1 VLGLLA
7 WLTRLQVLRPVP
19 NLGGSTAIATEARR
33 LHSLA
38 ALGLRVPEV
47 LAQQPEGLLL
57 RHLGRPG
64 EATLSFDGEMQAAS
78 AAGPQA
84 TLALWQEGLA
94 ALQAVH
100 ARGACLSQA
109 FARNLVRCPD
119 GVGLYRL
126 RRRPPG
132 QPAAGAVPGA
142 RRTVLCA
149 FHGTVSAR
157 GRGMPEARAIWAHW
171 LAEQPAA
178 LGALLATTAQRLA
191 WLRHLPQDRRWGR
204 DPQRPRRLRSAEP
217 LLHAARHHERFRRR
231 TTAPLGARLQAR
243 ATTGCHGAQH
253 SGTGR
258 ARAFGWQPATLACA
272 RPGGRAAGAVAAPR
286 GHRTHAGG
294 ARVRRLSAELW
305 EPYRTRR
312 WRNAEQLYTAIGIP
326 REERVARLQQMQK
339 NAAFLAPL
347 WASSSAWTGAWA
359 HRNGPTWASTCRP

>member
-1 VLGLLA
+1 MARYRVLGLLA

-64 EATLSFDGEMQAAS
+64 EATPSFDGEMQAAS

-84 TLALWQEGLA
+84 VLARWQEGLA

-119 GVGLYRL
+119 GVLGFIDFEDDPLASLPLALCQARDALCYVHSTALYL
-126 RRRPPG
+126 RE
-132 QPAAGAVPGA
+132 AGA
-142 RRTVLCA
+142 L
-149 FHGTVSAR
+149 
-157 GRGMPEARAIWAHW
+157 PEARAIWAHW

-204 DPQRPRRLRSAEP
+204 D
-217 LLHAARHHERFRRR
+217 
-231 TTAPLGARLQAR
+231 LQ
-243 ATTGCHGAQH
+243 
-253 SGTGR
+253 R
-258 ARAFGWQPATLACA
+258 ARAAYDLLNPSSHAAAT
-272 RPGGRAAGAVAAPR
+272 P
-286 GHRTHAGG
+286 
-294 ARVRRLSAELW
+294 
-305 EPYRTRR
+305 
-312 WRNAEQLYTAIGIP
+312 
-326 REERVARLQQMQK
+326 
-339 NAAFLAPL
+339 
-347 WASSSAWTGAWA
+347 
-359 HRNGPTWASTCRP
+359 

>member
-1 VLGLLA
+1 MTLTAATSPPDYAAFLRDQYALQTPNVASYRLGSEQVWLKKAGPRHSMARYRVLGLLA

-64 EATLSFDGEMQAAS
+64 EATPSFDGEMQAAS

-84 TLALWQEGLA
+84 VLARWQEGLA

-119 GVGLYRL
+119 GVLGFIDFEDDPLASLPLALCQARDALCYVHSTALYL
-126 RRRPPG
+126 RE
-132 QPAAGAVPGA
+132 AGA
-142 RRTVLCA
+142 L
-149 FHGTVSAR
+149 
-157 GRGMPEARAIWAHW
+157 PEARAIWAHW

-178 LGALLATTAQRLA
+178 LGALLVTTAQRLA

-204 DPQRPRRLRSAEP
+204 D
-217 LLHAARHHERFRRR
+217 
-231 TTAPLGARLQAR
+231 LQ
-243 ATTGCHGAQH
+243 
-253 SGTGR
+253 R
-258 ARAFGWQPATLACA
+258 ARAAYDLLNPSSHAAAT
-272 RPGGRAAGAVAAPR
+272 P
-286 GHRTHAGG
+286 
-294 ARVRRLSAELW
+294 
-305 EPYRTRR
+305 
-312 WRNAEQLYTAIGIP
+312 
-326 REERVARLQQMQK
+326 
-339 NAAFLAPL
+339 
-347 WASSSAWTGAWA
+347 
-359 HRNGPTWASTCRP
+359 

>member
-1 VLGLLA
+1 MTLTAATSPPDYAAFLRDQYALQTPNVASYRLGSEQVWLKKAGPRHSMARYRVLGLLA

-64 EATLSFDGEMQAAS
+64 EATPSFDGEMQAAS

-119 GVGLYRL
+119 GVLGFIDFEDDPLASLPLALCQARDALCYVHSTALYL
-126 RRRPPG
+126 RE
-132 QPAAGAVPGA
+132 AGALPQ
-142 RRTVLCA
+142 
-149 FHGTVSAR
+149 
-157 GRGMPEARAIWAHW
+157 ARALWAHW
-171 LAEQPAA
+171 LDQQPAA
-178 LGALLATTAQRLA
+178 LGALLTTTATRLS

-204 DPQRPRRLRSAEP
+204 D
-217 LLHAARHHERFRRR
+217 
-231 TTAPLGARLQAR
+231 LQ
-243 ATTGCHGAQH
+243 
-253 SGTGR
+253 R
-258 ARAFGWQPATLACA
+258 ARAAYDLLNPSSHAAAT
-272 RPGGRAAGAVAAPR
+272 P
-286 GHRTHAGG
+286 
-294 ARVRRLSAELW
+294 
-305 EPYRTRR
+305 
-312 WRNAEQLYTAIGIP
+312 
-326 REERVARLQQMQK
+326 
-339 NAAFLAPL
+339 
-347 WASSSAWTGAWA
+347 
-359 HRNGPTWASTCRP
+359 

>member
-1 VLGLLA
+1 MTLTAATSPPDYAAFLRDQYALQTPNVASYRLGSEQVWLKKAGPRHSMARCRVLGLLA

-64 EATLSFDGEMQAAS
+64 EATPSFDGEMQAAS

-84 TLALWQEGLA
+84 VLARWQEGLA

-119 GVGLYRL
+119 GVLGFIDFEDDPLASLPLALCQARDALCYVHSTALYL
-126 RRRPPG
+126 RE
-132 QPAAGAVPGA
+132 AGA
-142 RRTVLCA
+142 L
-149 FHGTVSAR
+149 
-157 GRGMPEARAIWAHW
+157 PEARAIWAHW

-178 LGALLATTAQRLA
+178 LSALLVTTAQRLA

-204 DPQRPRRLRSAEP
+204 D
-217 LLHAARHHERFRRR
+217 
-231 TTAPLGARLQAR
+231 LQ
-243 ATTGCHGAQH
+243 
-253 SGTGR
+253 R
-258 ARAFGWQPATLACA
+258 ARAAYDLLNPSSHAAAT
-272 RPGGRAAGAVAAPR
+272 P
-286 GHRTHAGG
+286 
-294 ARVRRLSAELW
+294 
-305 EPYRTRR
+305 
-312 WRNAEQLYTAIGIP
+312 
-326 REERVARLQQMQK
+326 
-339 NAAFLAPL
+339 
-347 WASSSAWTGAWA
+347 
-359 HRNGPTWASTCRP
+359 

>member
-1 VLGLLA
+1 MTLTAATSPPDYAAFLRDQYALQTPNVASYRLGSEQVWLKKAGPRHSMARYRVLGLLA

-64 EATLSFDGEMQAAS
+64 EATPSFDGEMQAAS

-84 TLALWQEGLA
+84 ALARWQEGLA

-119 GVGLYRL
+119 GVLGFIDFEDDPLASLPLALCQARDALCYVHSTALYL
-126 RRRPPG
+126 RE
-132 QPAAGAVPGA
+132 AGA
-142 RRTVLCA
+142 L
-149 FHGTVSAR
+149 
-157 GRGMPEARAIWAHW
+157 PEARAIWAHW

-204 DPQRPRRLRSAEP
+204 D
-217 LLHAARHHERFRRR
+217 
-231 TTAPLGARLQAR
+231 LQ
-243 ATTGCHGAQH
+243 
-253 SGTGR
+253 R
-258 ARAFGWQPATLACA
+258 ARAAYDLLNPSSHAAAT
-272 RPGGRAAGAVAAPR
+272 P
-286 GHRTHAGG
+286 
-294 ARVRRLSAELW
+294 
-305 EPYRTRR
+305 
-312 WRNAEQLYTAIGIP
+312 
-326 REERVARLQQMQK
+326 
-339 NAAFLAPL
+339 
-347 WASSSAWTGAWA
+347 
-359 HRNGPTWASTCRP
+359 

>member
-1 VLGLLA
+1 MTLTAATSPPDYAAFLRDQYALQTPNVASYRLGSEQVWLKKAGPRHSMARYRVLGLLA

-64 EATLSFDGEMQAAS
+64 EATPSFDGEMQAAS

-84 TLALWQEGLA
+84 VLARWQEGLA

-119 GVGLYRL
+119 GVLGFIDFEDDPLASLPLALCQARDALCYVHSTALYL
-126 RRRPPG
+126 RE
-132 QPAAGAVPGA
+132 AGA
-142 RRTVLCA
+142 L
-149 FHGTVSAR
+149 
-157 GRGMPEARAIWAHW
+157 PEARAVWAHW

-191 WLRHLPQDRRWGR
+191 WLRHFPQDRRWGR
-204 DPQRPRRLRSAEP
+204 D
-217 LLHAARHHERFRRR
+217 
-231 TTAPLGARLQAR
+231 LQ
-243 ATTGCHGAQH
+243 
-253 SGTGR
+253 R
-258 ARAFGWQPATLACA
+258 ARAAYDLLNPSSHAAAT
-272 RPGGRAAGAVAAPR
+272 P
-286 GHRTHAGG
+286 
-294 ARVRRLSAELW
+294 
-305 EPYRTRR
+305 
-312 WRNAEQLYTAIGIP
+312 
-326 REERVARLQQMQK
+326 
-339 NAAFLAPL
+339 
-347 WASSSAWTGAWA
+347 
-359 HRNGPTWASTCRP
+359 

>member
-1 VLGLLA
+1 MTLTAANSPPDYAAFLRDQYALQAPNVASYRLGSEQVWLKKAGPRHSMARYRVLGLLA

-64 EATLSFDGEMQAAS
+64 EATPSFDGEMQAAS

-84 TLALWQEGLA
+84 VLARWQEGLA

-119 GVGLYRL
+119 GVLGFIDFEDDPLASLPLALCQARDALCYVHSTALYL
-126 RRRPPG
+126 RE
-132 QPAAGAVPGA
+132 AGA
-142 RRTVLCA
+142 L
-149 FHGTVSAR
+149 
-157 GRGMPEARAIWAHW
+157 PEARAIWAHW

-204 DPQRPRRLRSAEP
+204 D
-217 LLHAARHHERFRRR
+217 
-231 TTAPLGARLQAR
+231 LQ
-243 ATTGCHGAQH
+243 
-253 SGTGR
+253 R
-258 ARAFGWQPATLACA
+258 ARAAYDLLNPSSHAAAT
-272 RPGGRAAGAVAAPR
+272 P
-286 GHRTHAGG
+286 
-294 ARVRRLSAELW
+294 
-305 EPYRTRR
+305 
-312 WRNAEQLYTAIGIP
+312 
-326 REERVARLQQMQK
+326 
-339 NAAFLAPL
+339 
-347 WASSSAWTGAWA
+347 
-359 HRNGPTWASTCRP
+359 

>member
-1 VLGLLA
+1 MTLTAATSPPDYAAFLRDQYALQTPNVASYRLGSEQVWLKKAGPRHSMARYRVLGLLA

-64 EATLSFDGEMQAAS
+64 EATPSFDGEMQAAS

-84 TLALWQEGLA
+84 VLARWQEGLA

-119 GVGLYRL
+119 GVLGFIDFEDDPLASLPLALCQARDALCYVHSTALYL
-126 RRRPPG
+126 REG
-132 QPAAGAVPGA
+132 GA
-142 RRTVLCA
+142 L
-149 FHGTVSAR
+149 
-157 GRGMPEARAIWAHW
+157 PEARAIWAHW

-204 DPQRPRRLRSAEP
+204 D
-217 LLHAARHHERFRRR
+217 
-231 TTAPLGARLQAR
+231 LQ
-243 ATTGCHGAQH
+243 
-253 SGTGR
+253 R
-258 ARAFGWQPATLACA
+258 ARAAYDLLNPSSHAAAT
-272 RPGGRAAGAVAAPR
+272 P
-286 GHRTHAGG
+286 
-294 ARVRRLSAELW
+294 
-305 EPYRTRR
+305 
-312 WRNAEQLYTAIGIP
+312 
-326 REERVARLQQMQK
+326 
-339 NAAFLAPL
+339 
-347 WASSSAWTGAWA
+347 
-359 HRNGPTWASTCRP
+359 

>member
-1 VLGLLA
+1 MTLTAATSPPDYAAFLRDQYALQTPNVASYRLGSEQVWLKKAGPRHGMARYRVLGLLA

-64 EATLSFDGEMQAAS
+64 EATPSFDGEMQAAS

-84 TLALWQEGLA
+84 VLARWQEGLA

-119 GVGLYRL
+119 GVLGFIDFEDDPLASLPLALCQARDALCYVHSTALYL
-126 RRRPPG
+126 RE
-132 QPAAGAVPGA
+132 AGALPGA
-142 RRTVLCA
+142 RAV
-149 FHGTVSAR
+149 
-157 GRGMPEARAIWAHW
+157 WAHW

-204 DPQRPRRLRSAEP
+204 D
-217 LLHAARHHERFRRR
+217 
-231 TTAPLGARLQAR
+231 LQ
-243 ATTGCHGAQH
+243 
-253 SGTGR
+253 R
-258 ARAFGWQPATLACA
+258 ARAAYDLLTPSSHTVAT
-272 RPGGRAAGAVAAPR
+272 P
-286 GHRTHAGG
+286 
-294 ARVRRLSAELW
+294 
-305 EPYRTRR
+305 
-312 WRNAEQLYTAIGIP
+312 
-326 REERVARLQQMQK
+326 
-339 NAAFLAPL
+339 
-347 WASSSAWTGAWA
+347 
-359 HRNGPTWASTCRP
+359 

>member
-1 VLGLLA
+1 MTLTAATSPPDYAAFLRDQYALQTPNVASYRLGSEQVWLKKAGPRHSMARYRVLGLLA

-57 RHLGRPG
+57 RLLGRPG
-64 EATLSFDGEMQAAS
+64 EATPSFDGEMQAAS

-84 TLALWQEGLA
+84 VLARWQEGLA

-119 GVGLYRL
+119 GVLGFIDFEDDPLASLPLALCQARDALCYVHSTALYL
-126 RRRPPG
+126 RE
-132 QPAAGAVPGA
+132 AGA
-142 RRTVLCA
+142 L
-149 FHGTVSAR
+149 
-157 GRGMPEARAIWAHW
+157 PEARAIWAHW

-204 DPQRPRRLRSAEP
+204 D
-217 LLHAARHHERFRRR
+217 
-231 TTAPLGARLQAR
+231 LQ
-243 ATTGCHGAQH
+243 
-253 SGTGR
+253 R
-258 ARAFGWQPATLACA
+258 ARAAYDLLNPSSHAAAT
-272 RPGGRAAGAVAAPR
+272 P
-286 GHRTHAGG
+286 
-294 ARVRRLSAELW
+294 
-305 EPYRTRR
+305 
-312 WRNAEQLYTAIGIP
+312 
-326 REERVARLQQMQK
+326 
-339 NAAFLAPL
+339 
-347 WASSSAWTGAWA
+347 
-359 HRNGPTWASTCRP
+359 

>member
-1 VLGLLA
+1 MTLTAATSPPDYAAFLRDQYALQTPNVASYRLGSEQVWLKKAGPRHGMARYRVLGLLA

-64 EATLSFDGEMQAAS
+64 EATPSFDGEMQAAS

-84 TLALWQEGLA
+84 VLARWQEGLA

-119 GVGLYRL
+119 GVLGFIDFEDDPLASLPLALCQARDALCYVHSTALYL
-126 RRRPPG
+126 RE
-132 QPAAGAVPGA
+132 AGA
-142 RRTVLCA
+142 L
-149 FHGTVSAR
+149 
-157 GRGMPEARAIWAHW
+157 PEARAIWAHW

-204 DPQRPRRLRSAEP
+204 D
-217 LLHAARHHERFRRR
+217 
-231 TTAPLGARLQAR
+231 LQ
-243 ATTGCHGAQH
+243 
-253 SGTGR
+253 R
-258 ARAFGWQPATLACA
+258 ARAAYDLLNPSSHAAAT
-272 RPGGRAAGAVAAPR
+272 P
-286 GHRTHAGG
+286 
-294 ARVRRLSAELW
+294 
-305 EPYRTRR
+305 
-312 WRNAEQLYTAIGIP
+312 
-326 REERVARLQQMQK
+326 
-339 NAAFLAPL
+339 
-347 WASSSAWTGAWA
+347 
-359 HRNGPTWASTCRP
+359 

>member
-1 VLGLLA
+1 MTLTAATSPPDYAAFLRDQYALQTPNVASYRLGSEQVWLKKAGPRHSMARYRVLGLLA

-64 EATLSFDGEMQAAS
+64 EATPSFDGEMQAAS

-84 TLALWQEGLA
+84 VLARWQEGLA

-119 GVGLYRL
+119 GVLGFIDFEDDPLASLPLALCQARDALCYVHSTALYL
-126 RRRPPG
+126 RE
-132 QPAAGAVPGA
+132 AGA
-142 RRTVLCA
+142 L
-149 FHGTVSAR
+149 
-157 GRGMPEARAIWAHW
+157 PEARVIWAHW

-178 LGALLATTAQRLA
+178 LGALLVTTAQRLA

-204 DPQRPRRLRSAEP
+204 D
-217 LLHAARHHERFRRR
+217 
-231 TTAPLGARLQAR
+231 LQ
-243 ATTGCHGAQH
+243 
-253 SGTGR
+253 R
-258 ARAFGWQPATLACA
+258 ARAAYDLLNPSSHAAAT
-272 RPGGRAAGAVAAPR
+272 P
-286 GHRTHAGG
+286 
-294 ARVRRLSAELW
+294 
-305 EPYRTRR
+305 
-312 WRNAEQLYTAIGIP
+312 
-326 REERVARLQQMQK
+326 
-339 NAAFLAPL
+339 
-347 WASSSAWTGAWA
+347 
-359 HRNGPTWASTCRP
+359 

>member
-1 VLGLLA
+1 MTLTAATSPPDYAAFLRDQYALQAPNVASYRLGSEQVWLKKAGPRHSMARYRVLGLLA

-64 EATLSFDGEMQAAS
+64 EATPSFDGEMQAAS

-84 TLALWQEGLA
+84 VLARWQEGLA

-119 GVGLYRL
+119 GVLGFIDFEDDPLASLPLALCQARDALCYVHSTALYL
-126 RRRPPG
+126 RE
-132 QPAAGAVPGA
+132 AGA
-142 RRTVLCA
+142 L
-149 FHGTVSAR
+149 
-157 GRGMPEARAIWAHW
+157 PEARAVWAHW

-204 DPQRPRRLRSAEP
+204 D
-217 LLHAARHHERFRRR
+217 
-231 TTAPLGARLQAR
+231 LQ
-243 ATTGCHGAQH
+243 
-253 SGTGR
+253 R
-258 ARAFGWQPATLACA
+258 ARAAYDLLNPSSHAAAT
-272 RPGGRAAGAVAAPR
+272 P
-286 GHRTHAGG
+286 
-294 ARVRRLSAELW
+294 
-305 EPYRTRR
+305 
-312 WRNAEQLYTAIGIP
+312 
-326 REERVARLQQMQK
+326 
-339 NAAFLAPL
+339 
-347 WASSSAWTGAWA
+347 
-359 HRNGPTWASTCRP
+359 

>member
-1 VLGLLA
+1 MTLTAATSPPDYAAFLRDQYALQTPNVASYRLGSEQVWLKKAGPRHSMARYRVLGLLA

-64 EATLSFDGEMQAAS
+64 EATPSFDGEMQAAS

-84 TLALWQEGLA
+84 VLARWQEGLA

-119 GVGLYRL
+119 GVLGFIDFEDDPLASLPLALCQARDALCYVHSTALYL
-126 RRRPPG
+126 RE
-132 QPAAGAVPGA
+132 AGA
-142 RRTVLCA
+142 L
-149 FHGTVSAR
+149 
-157 GRGMPEARAIWAHW
+157 PEARAIWAHW

-204 DPQRPRRLRSAEP
+204 D
-217 LLHAARHHERFRRR
+217 
-231 TTAPLGARLQAR
+231 LQ
-243 ATTGCHGAQH
+243 
-253 SGTGR
+253 R
-258 ARAFGWQPATLACA
+258 ARAAYDLLNPSSHAAAT
-272 RPGGRAAGAVAAPR
+272 P
-286 GHRTHAGG
+286 
-294 ARVRRLSAELW
+294 
-305 EPYRTRR
+305 
-312 WRNAEQLYTAIGIP
+312 
-326 REERVARLQQMQK
+326 
-339 NAAFLAPL
+339 
-347 WASSSAWTGAWA
+347 
-359 HRNGPTWASTCRP
+359 

>member
-1 VLGLLA
+1 MTLTAATSPPDYAAFLRDQYALQTPNVASYRLGSEQVWLKKAGPRHSMARYRVLGLLA

-64 EATLSFDGEMQAAS
+64 EATPSFDGEMQAAS

-84 TLALWQEGLA
+84 VLARWQEGLA

-119 GVGLYRL
+119 GVLGFIDFEDDPLASLPLALCQARDALCYVHSTALYL
-126 RRRPPG
+126 RE
-132 QPAAGAVPGA
+132 AGA
-142 RRTVLCA
+142 L
-149 FHGTVSAR
+149 
-157 GRGMPEARAIWAHW
+157 PEARAVWAHW

-178 LGALLATTAQRLA
+178 LSALLATTAQRLA

-204 DPQRPRRLRSAEP
+204 D
-217 LLHAARHHERFRRR
+217 
-231 TTAPLGARLQAR
+231 LQ
-243 ATTGCHGAQH
+243 
-253 SGTGR
+253 R
-258 ARAFGWQPATLACA
+258 ARAACDLLN
-272 RPGGRAAGAVAAPR
+272 P
-286 GHRTHAGG
+286 
-294 ARVRRLSAELW
+294 SS
-305 EPYRTRR
+305 
-312 WRNAEQLYTAIGIP
+312 
-326 REERVARLQQMQK
+326 
-339 NAAFLAPL
+339 NAAATP
-347 WASSSAWTGAWA
+347 
-359 HRNGPTWASTCRP
+359 

>member
-1 VLGLLA
+1 MTLTAATSPPDYAAFLRDQYALQTPNVASYRLGSEQVWLKKAGPRHSMARYRVLGLLA

-64 EATLSFDGEMQAAS
+64 EATPSFDGEMQAAS

-84 TLALWQEGLA
+84 VLARWQEGLA

-119 GVGLYRL
+119 GVLGFIDFEDDPLASLPLALCQARDALCYVHSTALYL
-126 RRRPPG
+126 RE
-132 QPAAGAVPGA
+132 AGA
-142 RRTVLCA
+142 L
-149 FHGTVSAR
+149 
-157 GRGMPEARAIWAHW
+157 PEARAVWAHW

-204 DPQRPRRLRSAEP
+204 D
-217 LLHAARHHERFRRR
+217 
-231 TTAPLGARLQAR
+231 LQ
-243 ATTGCHGAQH
+243 
-253 SGTGR
+253 R
-258 ARAFGWQPATLACA
+258 ARAAYDLLTPSSHTVAT
-272 RPGGRAAGAVAAPR
+272 P
-286 GHRTHAGG
+286 
-294 ARVRRLSAELW
+294 
-305 EPYRTRR
+305 
-312 WRNAEQLYTAIGIP
+312 
-326 REERVARLQQMQK
+326 
-339 NAAFLAPL
+339 
-347 WASSSAWTGAWA
+347 
-359 HRNGPTWASTCRP
+359 